1 MPKTILVT
9 GGAKRVG
16 RIIATTLAKAGHN
29 IVIHC
34 NQSEKEA
41 LSAAEDIKALGVKAW
56 ALKANLEDETFNLM
70 ERATTVAG
78 QIDGLINS
86 ASLFE
91 YDQADSFSYESLKK
105 QCQVNFLAP
114 MRLSMQLYEIA
125 KREKRQALVINV
137 LDQKL
142 INHNVDY
149 FSYTISKEAL
159 FSTLRF
165 TAMACAP
172 HLRINALLPGLMLPS
187 GEMTQQ
193 EFESAVKV
201 AALGVSNT
209 AEQLA
214 ESIQFLIQSEAIT
227 GQWFAVDGGCHLVP
241 RKRDVAFKEDQ

>member
-1 MPKTILVT
+1 MAKTIIIT

-41 LSAAEDIKALGVKAW
+41 INAAEDLRAFGVKAW
-56 ALKANLEDETFNLM
+56 ALRANLENETLDLI
-70 ERATTVAG
+70 EQATKVAG
-78 QIDGLINS
+78 RIDVLINS

-105 QCQVNFLAP
+105 QCQVNFFAP
-114 MRLSMQLYEIA
+114 MRLSMQLYEVA
-125 KREKRQALVINV
+125 KRENRQALAINI

-142 INHNVDY
+142 INHNIDY
-149 FSYTISKEAL
+149 FSYTISKQAL

-172 HLRINALLPGLMLPS
+172 HLRINSLLPGLMLPS

-227 GQWFAVDGGCHLVP
+227 GQWFAVDGGCHLIP